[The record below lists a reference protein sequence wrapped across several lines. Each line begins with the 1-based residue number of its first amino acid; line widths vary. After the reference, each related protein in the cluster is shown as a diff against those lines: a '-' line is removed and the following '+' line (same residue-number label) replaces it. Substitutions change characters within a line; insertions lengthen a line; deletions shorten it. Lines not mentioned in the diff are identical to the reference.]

1 MKIGFIGLGNMGAP
15 MARNLIKAGHEL
27 LGFDVAPTNVGDIT
41 QDPITEIAKKCS
53 IIFSMLPDGNV
64 LRNVYEELI
73 PWCTPKTILV
83 DCSTV
88 DVESALHVSKEAEK
102 NSIAVIDA
110 PVSGGV
116 VGAENGTLTFMVGG
130 EKDAYDQIE
139 PYFAIMG
146 QKSVLCGGP
155 GAGQSAKICNNMIL
169 GISMIGVCEAFN
181 LAQKLNL
188 NWSRLFD
195 VVSTSS
201 GSCWSVNTYCPAPA
215 VGPES
220 PADRDYKPCLLY
232 TSDAADE

>member
-53 IIFSMLPDGNV
+53 IIFSMLPDGSV

-73 PWCTPKTILV
+73 PLCTPRTILV

-155 GAGQSAKICNNMIL
+155 GAGQSLSLIHI
-169 GISMIGVCEAFN
+169 
-181 LAQKLNL
+181 
-188 NWSRLFD
+188 
-195 VVSTSS
+195 
-201 GSCWSVNTYCPAPA
+201 
-215 VGPES
+215 
-220 PADRDYKPCLLY
+220 
-232 TSDAADE
+232 